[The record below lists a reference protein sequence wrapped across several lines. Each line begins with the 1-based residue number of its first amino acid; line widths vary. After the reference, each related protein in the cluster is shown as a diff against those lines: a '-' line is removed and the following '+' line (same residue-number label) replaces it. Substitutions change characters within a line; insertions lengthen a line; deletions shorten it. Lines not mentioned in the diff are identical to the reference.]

1 MKKILGVIIFSLF
14 LYGCPSTEGL
24 NTTGVWKYPWPQGL
38 TKNQFIEKY
47 FDKKE
52 LSEIEGV
59 YMESGNKYEI
69 AVIENTFGVF
79 EGYDYLG
86 ILTDEN
92 ATFWQVGDVKIALKK
107 SATPTVLTGNYY
119 MGDKR
124 RIGRTFFFKKG
135 YFEVNLPT
143 GYYGAG
149 VNHLFVKS
157 YPEHSQKTSKKKST
171 KKKNKPSS
179 GSAFFV
185 DNRGHIIT
193 NHHVVKGCNNKS
205 KIMYKNK
212 EVEAKL
218 IAKDNYL
225 DLALLKADV
234 NNDDYIL
241 LSNKSPK
248 KLERVIAAGYQ
259 FGKFLSDD
267 IKFTSGIISS
277 LKGVK
282 DDSTR
287 IQIDAALNP
296 GSSGGPIVYEDTGK
310 LAGVSV
316 SGLRKDLSEGINFGI
331 KASSVKG
338 FLESN
343 QIDISTLP
351 ERYSKKDLSNLLE
364 KTVLYTFCK

>member
-14 LYGCPSTEGL
+14 LYGCPSTEVL
-24 NTTGVWKYPWPQGL
+24 NTTGVWQYPWPQGL
-38 TKNQFIEKY
+38 NKNQFIEKY
-47 FDKKE
+47 FAGKSLD
-52 LSEIEGV
+52 SVEGV
-59 YMESGNKYEI
+59 YIGSNNKYEI
-69 AVIENTFGVF
+69 AVIKNTFNILPA
-79 EGYDYLG
+79 YNYLG

-92 ATFWQVGDVKIALKK
+92 ASFWRVGEVKIRLKK
-107 SATPTVLTGNYY
+107 TATPTLLTGDFF

-124 RIGRTFFFKKG
+124 RLGRTFIFKDG
-135 YFEVNLPT
+135 YFEVSLPT
-143 GYYGAG
+143 GYYGASQKWM
-149 VNHLFVKS
+149 FIKT
-157 YPEHSQKTSKKKST
+157 YPEYSQKTSKKKST

-218 IAKDNYL
+218 IAKDDYL

-351 ERYSKKDLSNLLE
+351 QKYSKSDLSNLLE

>member
-1 MKKILGVIIFSLF
+1 MKKILSVLF
-14 LYGCPSTEGL
+14 LSILLFGCA
-24 NTTGVWKYPWPQGL
+24 TTPVIDPNKSVDRNY
-38 TKNQFIEKY
+38 FIEKY
-47 FDKKE
+47 FKGKE
-52 LSEIEGV
+52 LSNVEGV
-59 YMESGNKYEI
+59 WRWMSGTYEI
-69 AVIENTFGVF
+69 AIIKNDTGSDTNF
-79 EGYDYLG
+79 EYLG
-86 ILTDEN
+86 IVISGDRGVIVPGSAKIKLN
-92 ATFWQVGDVKIALKK
+92 KSANPNVYVGDYIVTDGIEWWTNGSTFLVEGDLITTAPRSVGKVTMIRMYPASK
-107 SATPTVLTGNYY
+107 S
-119 MGDKR
+119 
-124 RIGRTFFFKKG
+124 
-135 YFEVNLPT
+135 
-143 GYYGAG
+143 
-149 VNHLFVKS
+149 
-157 YPEHSQKTSKKKST
+157 KTASRSSKST
-171 KKKNKPSS
+171 TKKTKASS

-205 KIMYKNK
+205 KIIYKNK

-218 IAKDNYL
+218 IAKDDYL

-282 DDSTR
+282 DDTTR

-316 SGLRKDLSEGINFGI
+316 SGLRKDVSEGINFGI
-331 KASSVKG
+331 KSSSVKG

-351 ERYSKKDLSNLLE
+351 ERYSKKDISNLLE